1 MLRTVLLIP
10 ILLVIAQAASPQ
22 SLFPD
27 SDAVLSRCP
36 TVARLAANG
45 QLARLASP
53 VFEKADSAR
62 DFARECE
69 KVVRELDSVPF
80 LPPDY
85 AGLRREAAL
94 AAEFLTGDT
103 YLLSTSNVKSVVKLR
118 EWVKIPP
125 PPGLVFVKKYASV
138 PSMPPEVADIFR
150 SVATSE
156 GGQVRGVTI
165 KGRYIAL
172 LQTPYH
178 DELVDNLAH
187 EMVHA
192 YITLAA
198 QGELPR
204 WFQEGAGV
212 YFSTGKESRLYGRT
226 GDPRMKQVTIPEDY
240 KRKLFSFQ
248 YIEQKLGRKG
258 LFEFV
263 RRSVVTGR
271 ADPRAA
277 LGLGPARQSP
287 KRALWPAAVVG
298 AGIAIVLIVGWLIS
312 RRSETW

>member
-1 MLRTVLLIP
+1 MT
-10 ILLVIAQAASPQ
+10 AQAASGQ
-22 SLFPD
+22 VLFPSGD
-27 SDAVLSRCP
+27 PVLSRCP

-53 VFEKADSAR
+53 VFEKAHSAR
-62 DFARECE
+62 NFAREC
-69 KVVRELDSVPF
+69 KGVVRELDSVPS
-80 LPPDY
+80 LPLDY

-103 YLLSTSNVKSVVKLR
+103 YLLATSNVKSVVKLR

-125 PPGLVFVKKYASV
+125 PPGLVFVKKYPAVSA
-138 PSMPPEVADIFR
+138 MPPEVADAFR

-156 GGQVRGVTI
+156 KGEVRGVTM
-165 KGRYIAL
+165 KGRYVAL

-187 EMVHA
+187 EMTHA
-192 YITLAA
+192 YITLGSK
-198 QGELPR
+198 GELPR
-204 WFQEGAGV
+204 WFQEGAAV
-212 YFSTGKESRLYGRT
+212 YFSIGKESRLYGRT

-240 KRKLFSFQ
+240 KRKLYSFQ
-248 YIEQKLGRKG
+248 YIESKLGRKG

-287 KRALWPAAVVG
+287 KRPLWPAAVVG